1 MQITLSVTAGQ
12 GYVDISLSLPGS
24 ITYPPPSVTLNHTT
38 PFNLILPPNSLPP
51 HLTHTFQLTATNEA
65 GASSSRVSITTNP
78 SPHSATVSVSPATGI
93 ALETIFAICVSGALD
108 TPEDTPFLHQFGLSG
123 LNKGGV
129 VWLSGVQ
136 VEPCLR
142 TILPSGLEPGRNL
155 SVVAR
160 VFDRSGGFSDVSE
173 SVTVDPSESTSE
185 ISLQN
190 LLTGLKNQY
199 TATRDWQLLLSHLTS
214 IAVEVS
220 STPSLS
226 SVAREALSLFLEV
239 FVEDL
244 PASHTHYQLAG
255 RLLSLLTTHSD
266 PSDSLVSALT
276 TITSFFK
283 SQTAIPTLPLAG
295 DSDRNN
301 EPLQLRPV
309 EGVASPSSRLPIS
322 TATSLLVTWSQL
334 VSGSDMPANLL
345 ATSAAAVQEI
355 GLTLCQGMVYGEA
368 PSLVMSS
375 LLELVTYKAPP
386 TLQVNISGNLVEYGV
401 SLEESYST
409 QACPQSRQTCFET
422 CLLSVKYSSDLF
434 VNDRFQLAPTAEE
447 QITSEI
453 EGSDPQATELV
464 SSVLSLSVPIPS
476 QNEFLVVADSDQEF
490 VILFPVRDEDWANG
504 SIPLCLYR
512 EFGGGHGFSNHL
524 WQIESTSPPSRV
536 SVDSVDYC
544 QCSYSHLTEFAVGLL
559 PPPVIPPPPSPT
571 PTPSPS
577 PLPSPSATPTPIS
590 SPTEP
595 PAVEQTGIS
604 PAAVAVPIILVFLIV
619 AAAVCVVVVFLVLKK
634 KRSKVLKIAPSEGQP
649 GEEGRD
655 GPKRARTGPLTP
667 EESKVP
673 MPIIELQ
680 EGGKRAVVGSMNV
693 LPSIRLRELRYH
705 LHDQFAGFK
714 GKPFYFLTRQL
725 VDIEPP
731 TEQQQFVSLVYGDEA
746 DKPIFV
752 RRVDTGTE
760 LTRLH
765 FCVCGNAA
773 QFECSSCSAQGYC
786 SPECQTSD
794 WVERHQKE
802 CGRLSEKKQRMS
814 ILGRYPSSTAL
825 SPVDEQNR
833 LPSIFP
839 ERQNISAAT
848 PLDFR
853 SLLRSRHSFQRSSVA
868 SPPSLEPSVAT
879 PSITSPAKP
888 PLPPLT
894 TPGKPT
900 LPSLTTSPPTSKPTL
915 GTPSRPSLPPLY
927 TPRSNRTTLSMLAGQ
942 THPPTIHEESEG
954 DEDDQVA
961 PRPIVPRK
969 LLLLATTPGRPS
981 FASPG
986 SQFTPSQ
993 LHTLSPPHSTP
1004 ITTSP
1009 SYPHSSQQ
1017 LFNRRR
1023 DPALRSPRDPSKHA
1037 IGSRKISIR
1046 SLGGPEEY
1054 SLTSPPA
1061 RGLRETPQLRTESDD
1076 SSSES
1081 ESEESTRHTSPAGA
1095 PGKKPA
1101 ATKKASS
1108 SPSSSSSSS
1117 EGSDESGDESSV
1129 DTPQPS
1135 TPLITDHP

>member
-1 MQITLSVTAGQ
+1 M
-12 GYVDISLSLPGS
+12 
-24 ITYPPPSVTLNHTT
+24 
-38 PFNLILPPNSLPP
+38 
-51 HLTHTFQLTATNEA
+51 
-65 GASSSRVSITTNP
+65 
-78 SPHSATVSVSPATGI
+78 
-93 ALETIFAICVSGALD
+93 
-108 TPEDTPFLHQFGLSG
+108 
-123 LNKGGV
+123 
-129 VWLSGVQ
+129 VWLSGIQ

-142 TILPSGLEPGRNL
+142 TILPSGLEPGHNL

-173 SVTVDPSESTSE
+173 SVTVNPSELVSE
-185 ISLQN
+185 TSLQD
-190 LLTGLKNQY
+190 LLTGLKSQY
-199 TATRDWQLLLSHLTS
+199 TATRDWQLLLSHLAS
-214 IAVEVS
+214 IAVEIS
-220 STPSLS
+220 STPSMS
-226 SVAREALSLFLEV
+226 SVEREALSLFLEV

-255 RLLSLLTTHSD
+255 RLLSLLTTHSN
-266 PSDSLVSALT
+266 PSLLSDSLLSALT

-283 SQTAIPTLPLAG
+283 SQTAIPTLPVAD
-295 DSDRNN
+295 DSDRNY
-301 EPLQLRPV
+301 EPLQLLAV

-322 TATSLLVTWSQL
+322 TATSLLATWSQL

-345 ATSAAAVQEI
+345 LTSAAAVQEI
-355 GLTLCQGMVYGEA
+355 GLTLCQGMVYREA

-375 LLELVTYKAPP
+375 LVELVAYKAPP
-386 TLQVNISGNLVEYGV
+386 TYQVNISGNLVEYGV

-422 CLLSVKYSSDLF
+422 CLLSVKYSSVLF
-434 VNDRFQLAPTAEE
+434 VDDRFQLAPTAEE
-447 QITSEI
+447 QIISEI

-490 VILFPVRDEDWANG
+490 VILFRVRDDDWANG
-504 SIPLCLYR
+504 SVPLCLYR

-524 WQIESTSPPSRV
+524 WQIESTTPPSRV

-577 PLPSPSATPTPIS
+577 PLPSPSPTPTQIS
-590 SPTEP
+590 PPTEP

-604 PAAVAVPIILVFLIV
+604 PAVVAVPIVLVFLVV
-619 AAAVCVVVVFLVLKK
+619 AAAVCVVVVFLVLKR
-634 KRSKVLKIAPSEGQP
+634 KRTKVLKISPSEGP
-649 GEEGRD
+649 SGEEGTG

-680 EGGKRAVVGSMNV
+680 EGGKRAVLGSMNV

-814 ILGRYPSSTAL
+814 ILGRYPAL

-839 ERQNISAAT
+839 ERQNMSAAT

-853 SLLRSRHSFQRSSVA
+853 SLLRSQRSFQRNSVA
-868 SPPSLEPSVAT
+868 SPLSLEPSVAT
-879 PSITSPAKP
+879 PSPAKP

-894 TPGKPT
+894 TPRKPT
-900 LPSLTTSPPTSKPTL
+900 LPSLTASPTSKPTL

-927 TPRSNRTTLSMLAGQ
+927 TPLSNRTTLSMLAGR

-954 DEDDQVA
+954 EEDDQIG
-961 PRPIVPRK
+961 PTSTQRPIVPRK
-969 LLLLATTPGRPS
+969 LLPLAATPGRPS

-986 SQFTPSQ
+986 SQ

-1009 SYPHSSQQ
+1009 PHPHSSHH
-1017 LFNRRR
+1017 LFSRRR
-1023 DPALRSPRDPSKHA
+1023 DPALRSPRDPSKQA
-1037 IGSRKISIR
+1037 MGSRKISIR

-1061 RGLRETPQLRTESDD
+1061 RGLREKPQLRTESDD

-1108 SPSSSSSSS
+1108 SSSSSS
-1117 EGSDESGDESSV
+1117 EGSDESDDESSV

-1135 TPLITDHP
+1135 TPLVTDHH